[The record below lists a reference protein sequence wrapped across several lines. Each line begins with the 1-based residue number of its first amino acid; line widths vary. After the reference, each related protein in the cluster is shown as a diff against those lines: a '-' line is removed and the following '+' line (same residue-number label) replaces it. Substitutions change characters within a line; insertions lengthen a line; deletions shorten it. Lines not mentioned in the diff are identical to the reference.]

1 MRGTMIGVARRAPAG
16 REAGV
21 AVEQRDQGS
30 PYADAGAQLDAL
42 ATTLAHVRSE
52 TTNSVDT
59 IMDTVSRSVC
69 YIMPDASDP
78 LLPISVLTRRED
90 VRTFYEQE
98 RGFLEVVD
106 SADLV
111 EISTGWYVFHEG
123 FATTTEVRT
132 GAAFTHEYV
141 VLFPTAP
148 DGIIGEI
155 LWPRQSLAD
164 LYAGRPRPE
173 SSEPGA
179 DRRRANR
186 AGHDRY
192 LDALRH
198 GDAAAAAGQ
207 WHDEARVAVRQSTDA
222 PRVVHGTGRDVV
234 GSRIDSLLGAVY
246 QPEVRVLNRVVG
258 EWYVFVDW
266 VVRGDARG
274 GGGGIELRMAS
285 IHPMRDG
292 GLIGGELGYGL
303 DAHPATP

>member
-1 MRGTMIGVARRAPAG
+1 
-16 REAGV
+16 
-21 AVEQRDQGS
+21 VEHRDPGS
-30 PYADAGAQLDAL
+30 PPADAGAQLHAL
-42 ATTLAHVRSE
+42 DTTLAHVRSE

-69 YIMPDASDP
+69 YIMPDVSDP
-78 LLPISVLTRRED
+78 LLPISVLTARDD
-90 VRTFYEQE
+90 VRTFYDQE

-132 GAAFTHEYV
+132 GSTFTHEYV
-141 VLFPTAP
+141 VLFPTAA

-164 LYAGRPRPE
+164 LYAGRPLT
-173 SSEPGA
+173 EPGRPGA
-179 DRRRANR
+179 ERRRANR

-192 LDALRH
+192 LQALRER
-198 GDAAAAAGQ
+198 DIAGALAQ
-207 WHDEARVAVRQSTDA
+207 WHDEARVAVRQCTDA
-222 PRVVHGTGRDVV
+222 PRVVHGAGRDAV
-234 GSRIDSLLGAVY
+234 GARIDDLLGAVD
-246 QPEVRVLNRVVG
+246 QPEVRVLTRVVG

-266 VVRGDARG
+266 VIRGHARG
-274 GGGGIELRMAS
+274 GGDRIELRMAS

-303 DAHPATP
+303 DVGAATP